1 MSDPQLTVD
10 EVVDRIL
17 QAVDS
22 DGDGKHFVT
31 CHIYS
36 AMKAHFWSDSRQREN
51 CVVLAEN
58 INPALTFL
66 FHRSY

>member
-22 DGDGKHFVT
+22 DGDGKHVVT
-31 CHIYS
+31 SHLQYS
-36 AMKAHFWSDSRQREN
+36 ES
-51 CVVLAEN
+51 
-58 INPALTFL
+58 TFGATVDRGSIL
-66 FHRSY
+66 LY